1 MVIKTLT
8 SNNFTTAM
16 KKFLNLMF
24 ALLLGSAVNAQ
35 DHEPYFT
42 KSLSKSNINEVYA
55 RTSGG
60 SITVSG
66 VPSSETRIE
75 VYVRSN
81 GGQDEFSKDEIK
93 KRLEEDYDL
102 NVSVSGGKLSA
113 IAKAKQSN
121 LNWKRTLNIS
131 FKVYVSRNVS
141 TDLRTSGGAIT
152 LINLS
157 GTQNFSTSGGGLHIE
172 NLSGKIYGRTSG
184 GGIRIS
190 DSQDDINLSTS
201 GGGIEADNCRG
212 NLALSTS
219 GGSISMNVLQ
229 GTIKARTSGGPV
241 NGSKIKGELIA
252 HTSGGGV
259 SLRDLACSI
268 DASTSGGS
276 MDIEIKEL
284 GAYVTASNSGGSIR
298 LSMPGEKGLD
308 LKLRAERIKIDGLR
322 NFSGEQD
329 EHKVNGSMNGGG
341 IPVDVHTSGNITI
354 ALQ

>member
-1 MVIKTLT
+1 
-8 SNNFTTAM
+8 M
-16 KKFLNLMF
+16 KKIINLIL
-24 ALLLGSAVNAQ
+24 ALLLSAAVNAQ

-42 KSLSKSNINEVYA
+42 KSLSKSTIDEVYA

-66 VPSSETRIE
+66 VPSGETRIE
-75 VYVRSN
+75 VYVRTN
-81 GGQDEFSKDEIK
+81 RGQDELSKDEIK
-93 KRLEEDYDL
+93 QRLEEDYDL
-102 NVSVSGGKLSA
+102 NVSVSSGKLSA

-121 LNWKRTLNIS
+121 LNWKRNLSIS

-141 TDLRTSGGAIT
+141 TDLRTSGGGIT
-152 LINLS
+152 LTNLS

-172 NLSGKIYGRTSG
+172 NLSGKIYGKTSG
-184 GGIRIS
+184 GGIQVS

-201 GGGIEADNCRG
+201 GGGIQADNCTG
-212 NLALSTS
+212 NLVLSTS

-241 NGSKIKGELIA
+241 NASKIKGELIA

-259 SLRDLACSI
+259 SLQDLACSI

-276 MDIEIKEL
+276 MDIEIEEF
-284 GAYVTASNSGGSIR
+284 GNYVTASNSGGNIR
-298 LSMPGEKGLD
+298 LTMPGNKGLN
-308 LKLRAERIKIDGLR
+308 LKLRGDRIKIDALH

-329 EHKVNGSMNGGG
+329 EHRVNGSMNGGG
-341 IPVDVHTSGNITI
+341 IPIDVHTSGSITLS
-354 ALQ
+354 LQ